1 MCVCVCVLKGGIAMG
16 GGCKP
21 SVLRGWGTT
30 LGFPDGL
37 FYTGGQLAQ
46 VPILIGSKMAKGADG
61 GDRVLSPVRLA
72 REKEEV
78 PS

>member
-1 MCVCVCVLKGGIAMG
+1 MG
-16 GGCKP
+16 GGCEP

-46 VPILIGSKMAKGADG
+46 VPILIGSKMAKK
-61 GDRVLSPVRLA
+61 
-72 REKEEV
+72 REQMVGTEFCLQ
-78 PS
+78 SG